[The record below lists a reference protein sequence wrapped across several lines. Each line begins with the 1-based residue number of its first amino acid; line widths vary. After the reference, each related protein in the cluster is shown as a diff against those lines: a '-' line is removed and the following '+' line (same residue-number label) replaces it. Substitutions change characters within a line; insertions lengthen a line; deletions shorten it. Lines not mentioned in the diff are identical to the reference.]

1 MMKNLCKF
9 KRVNSKGTFYNQDSS
24 CCLSRCCL
32 KRKYI
37 SNEKRCN
44 SQALWVRYIKK
55 KETPRK
61 TKEMKKENE
70 TIW

>member
-1 MMKNLCKF
+1 M
-9 KRVNSKGTFYNQDSS
+9 
-24 CCLSRCCL
+24 

-44 SQALWVRYIKK
+44 SQALWMRYLKK

-70 TIW
+70 TILKSKFTK